1 MRTVAASLLLVLTAC
16 GSGSTDV
23 EATCTAA
30 LFANDILYVPIDE
43 FVDPPT
49 VSEEPELT
57 VTRYDPACRDQG
69 EEHDPIEGESNFL
82 AEGTAIHGVE
92 GFGLLEKLTY
102 WDAEWQSWRS
112 LIPPKSC
119 AATIQG
125 AAISVEPPC
134 EG

>member
-1 MRTVAASLLLVLTAC
+1 MRTVAASLLLMLTAC
-16 GSGSTDV
+16 SSGPTGVDAS
-23 EATCTAA
+23 CTAA

-43 FVDPPT
+43 FVDPPA

-69 EEHDPIEGESNFL
+69 EKHDPIEGESNFL

-92 GFGLLEKLTY
+92 GFGPLQKLTY
-102 WDAEWQSWRS
+102 WDSQWQSWRS
-112 LIPPKSC
+112 LIPPPSC
-119 AATIQG
+119 AAPVEG
-125 AAISVEPPC
+125 AVISFEPPC